1 MQHAAVTIYNPNMHG
16 TSKKKY
22 ANFTTCVIIHFILL
36 LCLYPYIKTL
46 PRGLVQTKNLK
57 NHPNMNRKPFYKSM
71 AGLLVLAALTGC
83 TTDQEEYHYVN
94 LSQIACTFLGT
105 DNQPLEITVKTSP
118 TAYEASPG
126 ATWVK
131 AEKSENGTTL
141 TLTVEDN
148 NTGTERNTVIV
159 VTAGQAA
166 QEIIINQLP
175 TENEFARYRRMLNF
189 SSGGVMSPS
198 GRYIGGYVPS
208 LAADDSW
215 LRSPTII
222 DLKTGEVYEFGPFPE
237 ALYYFTNTSCI
248 TDQGLLFIDD
258 GYNGGQIA
266 IDLTGNITVPAAP
279 SGFECKPT
287 ISETSADG
295 RYWVGYAKEGYGL
308 GYLYKPLLWIDGV
321 PHELPIPDKNF
332 RDEEIWVGVMARGIS
347 ANGEIIY
354 GTSWENWDFGML
366 YWVNNGA
373 NTEKPKWVGEDVREV
388 WEETMKNS
396 DGTEYTT
403 HLVNGLICQAQL
415 TKISPNGKWIAS
427 SYRTETPADDRIS
440 IVTTQKAAFFNT
452 ETETTVIVEDY
463 GESVGVHVTDDG
475 IAFIGIGTMFIT
487 EGKVYDLN
495 TGTDLGNMA
504 DWVAENYGII
514 IPGGVIEYISA
525 DGRYIFGT
533 SVNALGNGFDN
544 WYIAPPLQ

>member
-1 MQHAAVTIYNPNMHG
+1 
-16 TSKKKY
+16 
-22 ANFTTCVIIHFILL
+22 
-36 LCLYPYIKTL
+36 
-46 PRGLVQTKNLK
+46 
-57 NHPNMNRKPFYKSM
+57 MNRKPFYKSM

-159 VTAGQAA
+159 VTAGQAS

-189 SSGGVMSPS
+189 SSGGVMSPN

-308 GYLYKPLLWIDGV
+308 EYLYKPLLWIDGV

-354 GTSWENWDFGML
+354 GTSWENSDFGKL
-366 YWVNNGA
+366 YWINNGTSTA
-373 NTEKPKWVGEDVREV
+373 APKWVGHDVKEV
-388 WEETMKNS
+388 WEETMKMS

-427 SYRTETPADDRIS
+427 SYRTETPAEDRLS
-440 IVTTQKAAFFNT
+440 IVTTQTAAFYNT
-452 ETETTVIVEDY
+452 ETETTTIVSDY

-475 IAFIGIGTMFIT
+475 IAFIGIGTL
-487 EGKVYDLN
+487 GVSSAVVYDLN
-495 TGTDLGNMA
+495 TRTSLGSMA
-504 DWVAENYGII
+504 DWVYDTYGII
-514 IPGGVIEYISA
+514 IPESGFISYVSPDGKHVHGSMPMASAGGVTYVS
-525 DGRYIFGT
+525 
-533 SVNALGNGFDN
+533 
-544 WYIAPPLQ
+544 WYIVPPIAK

>member
-1 MQHAAVTIYNPNMHG
+1 
-16 TSKKKY
+16 
-22 ANFTTCVIIHFILL
+22 
-36 LCLYPYIKTL
+36 
-46 PRGLVQTKNLK
+46 
-57 NHPNMNRKPFYKSM
+57 MNRKPFYKSM

-427 SYRTETPADDRIS
+427 SYRTETPAEDRLS
-440 IVTTQKAAFFNT
+440 IVTTQTAAFYNT
-452 ETETTVIVEDY
+452 ETETTTIVSDY

-475 IAFIGIGTMFIT
+475 IGFIGIGTLGISS
-487 EGKVYDLN
+487 GAVYDLN
-495 TGTDLGNMA
+495 TGTDLGSTQ
-504 DWVAENYGII
+504 DWVYDNYGII
-514 IPGGVIEYISA
+514 IPAGYINYVSA
-525 DGRYIFGT
+525 DGRFVLGT
-533 SVNALGNGFDN
+533 KAESSAGGVNFIN
-544 WYIAPPLQ
+544 WYIAPPVAK